1 MSLLV
6 VCNKKNPSRRVLDA
20 AYSGWSSTWGLAV
33 KVEFYLFGDDRLQM
47 SVQRLDDEKDG
58 LIITGFTESGERV
71 EVVMNSATGT
81 GIVNKL
87 PAVAKTPH
95 SFAQV

>member
-47 SVQRLDDEKDG
+47 SVMRLDDEKDG
-58 LIITGFTESGERV
+58 LTITGFTESGERV
-71 EVVMNSATGT
+71 EVAMNSATGT
-81 GIVNKL
+81 GIVTTL
-87 PAVAKTPH
+87 PSVAKAPYN
-95 SFAQV
+95 FVQA